1 MRLSDG
7 QATILK
13 TVGHLLITG
22 GPGSGKTTA
31 SILKAGPLA
40 EKLPAGQ
47 KVLFLS
53 FARATVSRVVE
64 AIEHEQRIPA
74 EQKRRI
80 DVETYHSLFWRILKA
95 HGYLIGLPR
104 RLTILTPPAEAI
116 KLSPIRR
123 HYSGRK
129 LSEAE
134 KLEKANLEE
143 TERVKLAREGLVCF
157 DLFARYVGDIL
168 CGSERIRRLIA
179 AMYPVVILDEFQDTN
194 PDQWRVVKAMGQ
206 FSQLLAL
213 ADPEQRIYDWI
224 GADPERLHHFSEAFK
239 PTIIDLSTDN
249 HRSAGTDIAMFGND
263 LLTGRFRQES
273 YLGVEISLY
282 PANPTQS
289 LSALVAKTY
298 AARKRLID
306 AGVKN
311 WSVAIL
317 VPTKK
322 MTRLVSDTL
331 RSPPVGMT
339 AISHTAAIEFDA
351 AVLGAELLAFLLQP
365 ERSGRHFENFI
376 ALMRNYFHGKGG
388 DTPAQGD
395 LNEAE
400 NLQTAYD
407 EWLARQAI
415 GKDMKRNSILFAML
429 DCYRQARSIA
439 LTGDPDRDWRA
450 VRQILETGPCKRLK
464 ELAEEV
470 RNVRLLERG
479 TQLRQALSQDWRDT
493 GAYANALSIV
503 RTAFVQ
509 EHFATTGKPEAGVV
523 VMNMHKAKGKQ
534 FDEVIVYEGR
544 PRVVRGKIVANY
556 DRVVRGNS
564 PEEIDDQSRQNLRV
578 SVTRGKRRTTIL
590 TPKNDPCILLSRG
603 GYR

>member
-1 MRLSDG
+1 MQLSDG
-7 QATILK
+7 QAMILK
-13 TVGHLLITG
+13 TGGHLLITG

-40 EKLPAGQ
+40 VGLPLGQ

-104 RLTILTPPAEAI
+104 KLAILTPPEEAI

-123 HYSGRK
+123 NYSRRT
-129 LSEAE
+129 LSDAE
-134 KLEKANLEE
+134 KTEKKSLEDA
-143 TERVKLAREGLVCF
+143 ERIRLASEGFVCF
-157 DLFARYVGDIL
+157 DLFAQYVGDIL
-168 CGSERIRRLIA
+168 CESERIRRLVA
-179 AMYPVVILDEFQDTN
+179 AMYPVIILDEFQDTN
-194 PDQWRVVKAMGQ
+194 PDQWRVVKSMGQ
-206 FSQLLAL
+206 FSRLIAL

-224 GADPERLHHFSEAFK
+224 GADPQRLQHFTDAFR

-273 YLGVEISLY
+273 YVGVEISLY
-282 PANPTQS
+282 PANPAQS
-289 LSALVAKTY
+289 LSVLVAKTY
-298 AARKRLID
+298 AARKRLVD
-306 AGVKN
+306 ADVKK

-331 RSPPVGMT
+331 RSPPGGMT
-339 AISHTAAIEFDA
+339 AIPHTATIEFHA
-351 AVLGAELLAFLLQP
+351 AVLGAEVVAFLMQP
-365 ERSGRHFENFI
+365 ERARHIEDFI

-388 DTPAQGD
+388 DTPGVGD

-400 NLQTAYD
+400 NIQAAYD
-407 EWLARQAI
+407 EWLSRQAI
-415 GKDMKRNSILFAML
+415 GKEMRRNSILNAML
-429 DCYRQARSIA
+429 ECYRQTRSFP
-439 LTGDPDRDWRA
+439 LVGDPDRDWRA
-450 VRQILETGPCKRLK
+450 VRQILEAGPCKRLK

-479 TQLRQALSQDWRDT
+479 TQLRQALSQEWRDT
-493 GAYANALSIV
+493 GAYTDALSIV
-503 RTAFVQ
+503 RNAFVQ
-509 EHFATTGKPEAGVV
+509 EHFATTGKPELGVV

-534 FDEVIVYEGR
+534 FDEVIIFEGR
-544 PRVVRGKIVANY
+544 PNVVKGEIVANY

-564 PEEIDDQSRQNLRV
+564 AEEIDDQSRQNLRV

-590 TPKNDPCILLSRG
+590 TPKNDPCVLLVG
-603 GYR
+603 GRAN

>member
-1 MRLSDG
+1 MQLSDG
-7 QATILK
+7 QAIILR
-13 TVGHLLITG
+13 TGGHLLITG

-31 SILKAGPLA
+31 AILKAGPLA
-40 EKLPAGQ
+40 EKLPPAQ

-74 EQKRRI
+74 EQKKRI

-104 RLTILTPPAEAI
+104 RVTILTPPAEAI
-116 KLSPIRR
+116 KLSSIRR
-123 HYSGRK
+123 HYSGKK
-129 LSEAE
+129 LSDAE
-134 KLEKANLEE
+134 KAEKKKLEE
-143 TERVKLAREGLVCF
+143 AERVKLANEGLICF

-168 CGSERIRRLIA
+168 CASERIRRLIST
-179 AMYPVVILDEFQDTN
+179 MYPVIILDEFQDTN

-206 FSQLLAL
+206 FSRLIAL

-224 GADPERLHHFSEAFK
+224 GADPERLNHFGEAFK
-239 PTIIDLSTDN
+239 PTLIDLSTDN

-263 LLTGRFRQES
+263 LLTGRFRQKS
-273 YLGVEISLY
+273 YLGVEIFAY

-289 LSALVAKTY
+289 LSSLVAKTY
-298 AARKRLID
+298 AARKRLVD
-306 AGVKN
+306 AKVKN

-331 RSPPVGMT
+331 RSPAVGMT
-339 AISHTAAIEFDA
+339 AIAHTAAIEFHA
-351 AVLGAELLAFLLQP
+351 AILGAELLAFLLQP
-365 ERSGRHFENFI
+365 DGNDPHFEVFI
-376 ALMRNYFHGKGG
+376 ALMRNYFDGKGG
-388 DTPAQGD
+388 DEPTIGD
-395 LNEAE
+395 LDEAE
-400 NLQTAYD
+400 NLQAAYN
-407 EWLARQAI
+407 ESLARKAV
-415 GKDMKRNSILFAML
+415 GKEMRRNSILFAMMS
-429 DCYRQARSIA
+429 CYRSVRSVA
-439 LTGDPDRDWRA
+439 LTGDPDRDWVA
-450 VRQILETGPCKRLK
+450 VRQVLETGPCKRLK
-464 ELAEEV
+464 DLAEEA

-493 GAYANALSIV
+493 GAYTNALLIV

-509 EHFATTGKPEAGVV
+509 EHFATTGKPEVGVV

-534 FDEVIVYEGR
+534 FDEVIIYEGR
-544 PRVVRGKIVANY
+544 PSVVKGKIVANY

-564 PEEIDDQSRQNLRV
+564 AEGIDDQSRQNLRV

-603 GYR
+603 G